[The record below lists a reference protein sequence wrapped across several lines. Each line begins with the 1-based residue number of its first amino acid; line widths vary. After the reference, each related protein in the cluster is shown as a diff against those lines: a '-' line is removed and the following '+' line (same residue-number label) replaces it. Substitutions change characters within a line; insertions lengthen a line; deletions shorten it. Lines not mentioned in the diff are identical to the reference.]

1 MGAAASSRPAP
12 HQMQRLLAGPGS
24 MAMSTSAA
32 PEDAKKPPVPLYAA
46 PRIWPGPAG
55 SRSSR
60 RRVGMPGGGKLRRR
74 GGEAA
79 HSRSPLRLNPR
90 LRAHGRLQCPPCAC
104 CICCWCRGRRRDA
117 AGDAAAGG
125 QRVAGSG
132 GGSGSEAAAPVP
144 KGGPKALRPTQ
155 RCICLRSL
163 PVAREPPWW
172 CERRAG
178 SGCVSRAGLGRSRAA
193 CKLRLVECA
202 RNVSRPL
209 QLGKAKLHSWQLH
222 PRTAFSWLAS
232 IFKRLTALSQRSI
245 TLHTRRRDPQPR
257 LPTCN
262 LQLAQGRR
270 GAPHCSIP
278 GQRLELELAAH

>member
-32 PEDAKKPPVPLYAA
+32 PADAKKPPVPLYAA

-193 CKLRLVECA
+193 SGSSNA
-202 RNVSRPL
+202 RAMYRGHCS
-209 QLGKAKLHSWQLH
+209 LGKQSCTAGSFIQEPRFLGSPASSSGSPRCRSAPSRCTLAAVTPSRASQLATCNSRKAGVAR
-222 PRTAFSWLAS
+222 RTAAS
-232 IFKRLTALSQRSI
+232 RGSALSS
-245 TLHTRRRDPQPR
+245 
-257 LPTCN
+257 N
-262 LQLAQGRR
+262 
-270 GAPHCSIP
+270 
-278 GQRLELELAAH
+278 